1 MYANDMI
8 PGDVFHPS
16 EIIKDEM
23 EAQGIK
29 QIDLV
34 KESGFNKSFI
44 SLLLQGKRNITT
56 SLALVLEKVLTVKA
70 ETWIRIQKNYEL
82 HKELIE
88 LKNLKSA

>member
-8 PGDVFHPS
+8 PGDVFHPL
-16 EIIKDEM
+16 ETIKDEM

-29 QIDLV
+29 QIALV
-34 KESGFNKSFI
+34 KESGFNKYFI

-56 SLALVLEKVLTVKA
+56 SIALVLEKVLNVKA
-70 ETWIRIQKNYEL
+70 EIWIQIQKNYEL

-88 LKNLKSA
+88 